1 MSTAPHLY
9 NSETSRVYSLVDPNH
24 SNAAQ
29 GSLRIVVLIS
39 GSGKS
44 QLQSIRPFSL
54 FTSRVKSP
62 SSHRRPAHFPY
73 NATIVL
79 VLSNRK
85 AAFGLQRAASAS
97 PPIPTSYLALQPY
110 LKSNPDKTRD
120 DYDAEIARRVL
131 EAKPDLVVLAGWMHV
146 FGDGFLDI
154 LNGVADGGIPDDE
167 GLVRPVPVINL
178 HPALPGE
185 YDGAHALDRAWDD
198 YQAAKIVRTG
208 VMVHRVVK
216 QVDAGQPIL
225 TREIPS
231 ERGRVKRSLRRDCIV
246 SNGRS
251 LCRLRRRYWN
261 SECNSYEDQHR
272 KARLTG

>member
-1 MSTAPHLY
+1 LLNLLPLG
-9 NSETSRVYSLVDPNH
+9 
-24 SNAAQ
+24 SNLQALIDAQ
-29 GSLRIVVLIS
+29 
-39 GSGKS
+39 
-44 QLQSIRPFSL
+44 P
-54 FTSRVKSP
+54 T
-62 SSHRRPAHFPY
+62 FPY
-73 NATIVL
+73 SATIVL

-85 AAFGLQRAASAS
+85 AAYGLQRAASAS

-154 LNGVADGGIPDDE
+154 LNGMVDGGIPDHE

-185 YDGAHALDRAWDD
+185 YDGAHALDRAWED

-225 TREIPS
+225 TREIPFRGGESKEEFETRLHGVEWDVIVQATKEVLEQRVQQLRGSAS
-231 ERGRVKRSLRRDCIV
+231 ES
-246 SNGRS
+246 
-251 LCRLRRRYWN
+251 
-261 SECNSYEDQHR
+261 
-272 KARLTG
+272 

>member
-1 MSTAPHLY
+1 
-9 NSETSRVYSLVDPNH
+9 
-24 SNAAQ
+24 
-29 GSLRIVVLIS
+29 
-39 GSGKS
+39 
-44 QLQSIRPFSL
+44 
-54 FTSRVKSP
+54 
-62 SSHRRPAHFPY
+62 
-73 NATIVL
+73 L

-85 AAFGLQRAASAS
+85 AAFGLQRAASTS

-225 TREIPS
+225 TREILFREGES
-231 ERGRVKRSLRRDCIV
+231 KEEFETRLHSVEWEVIV
-246 SNGRS
+246 QATKDVLEQRMRQLQGSTQEG
-251 LCRLRRRYWN
+251 
-261 SECNSYEDQHR
+261 
-272 KARLTG
+272 